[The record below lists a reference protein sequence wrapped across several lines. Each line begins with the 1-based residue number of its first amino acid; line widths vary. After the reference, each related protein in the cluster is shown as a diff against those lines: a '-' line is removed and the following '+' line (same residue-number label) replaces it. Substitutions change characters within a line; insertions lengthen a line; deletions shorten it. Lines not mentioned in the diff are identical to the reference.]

1 MSKVVAV
8 QFDNDVQASF
18 SRAIKLVKIDDLN
31 RKGRPV
37 VVKVGVFS
45 KSSGV
50 HTSVKVVNA
59 LSSVFSKAPMIYL
72 AESDN
77 YSGPAKKRLEIWSK
91 ARSNRVAAFSL
102 SGDENVREVKVAGE
116 KLRLSNIVFKPNVF
130 VSTHVPRRIQGGPF
144 GDLFL
149 NKGSVLKNLL
159 GLVPDIEKDRFHE
172 KLPSALLDMYEAI
185 GGIDLAVLD
194 GTYTFLGVE
203 KKKKRLLTNVLLAGR
218 DAISVEAV
226 GAYLVGLDPEQNPV
240 IQEAMKR
247 GLGEGDL
254 NRIEILGD
262 SIENTRGKIIRT
274 FRKLL
279 PKSTDA
285 SDGLGT

>member
-8 QFDNDVQASF
+8 RFHKDVQS
-18 SRAIKLVKIDDLN
+18 SLDEAIKLVKIDDLN
-31 RKGRPV
+31 RKDRPV
-37 VVKVGVFS
+37 VVKLGVFS

-50 HTSVKVVNA
+50 HTSVEVINA
-59 LSSVFSKAPMIYL
+59 LSNAFNKAPMIYL

-77 YSGPAKKRLEIWSK
+77 YSGPAKKRLQIWSK
-91 ARSNRVAAFSL
+91 ARSNRVVTFSL
-102 SGDENVREVKVAGE
+102 SADENVREVKVAGE
-116 KLRLSNIVFKPNVF
+116 KLQLSNIVFKPNVF

-144 GDLFL
+144 GDRFL

-159 GLVPDIEKDRFHE
+159 GLVPDIEKKRFHE

-194 GTYTFLGVE
+194 GTYTFLGLE
-203 KKKKRLLTNVLLAGR
+203 KRKKRLLTNILLTGR

-262 SIENTRGKIIRT
+262 SIENTKGEIIRA
-274 FRKLL
+274 FRKLM
-279 PKSTDA
+279 PNEC
-285 SDGLGT
+285 